1 MQNKADTHA
10 AMQLVQIFFRFS
22 LSFEKCIF
30 DSIFLFNKFSFQ
42 GVASASKI
50 NTHRK
55 EFALTKICA
64 IRNEDMR
71 HERLEHNFRI
81 QACLIRC
88 AK

>member
-42 GVASASKI
+42 GVASASKV